1 MRASTATMR
10 AGRSEGFRGSGRS
23 KKSPIASEREEGAR
37 DLWRW
42 LAQRFD
48 AGRLV
53 FVDEC
58 GMHTSIDSATSTCP
72 Y

>member
-1 MRASTATMR
+1 MAAQ
-10 AGRSEGFRGSGRS
+10 